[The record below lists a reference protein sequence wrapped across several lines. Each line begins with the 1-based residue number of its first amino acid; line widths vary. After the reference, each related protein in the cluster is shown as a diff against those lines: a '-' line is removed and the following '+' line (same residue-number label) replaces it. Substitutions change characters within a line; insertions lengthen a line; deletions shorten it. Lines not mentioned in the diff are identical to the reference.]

1 MTNGLSQPRAEE
13 KPPSLAG
20 NVGRLLFEA
29 ARTYPGRVAVIFRE
43 CEWSYRELNGRV
55 NALALGLTKLGLE
68 TGDRVVLWMKN
79 CPQFIETMFACW
91 KVGLVVVPIN
101 ARLTPAEVAFHVTDC
116 AASALV
122 YGADFTSGAGQVD
135 IAHKINVGGE
145 DDLRYEDLAGRGGAD
160 EQTRELPAD
169 APAWLFYTSGT
180 TGRPKGAVITHRNL
194 VFVVVSWCADL
205 YCLRADDVVLHCAP
219 LSHGAGFHALTAVAR
234 GAQNLV
240 HDRFGADLVIGDIA
254 RYRVTT
260 SWLVPTQLRML
271 LDSPALSRADL
282 SSLRSLV
289 YGGAPMHAVDL
300 TEAMTR
306 FGPVLCQLYGQGE
319 SPMTI
324 SYLSTDEHRLERA
337 DREVLS
343 SAGVARTGMEIRIVD
358 AQATP
363 VPVGEVGEI
372 AVRGPAVMTGYWNRP
387 DATGT
392 ALRDGWLHTGDLGR
406 LDERG
411 YLYVLDRLKDFV
423 ITGGSNVYAR
433 EVEDVLL
440 QHAAIREAAVFGVPD
455 RLWGEAVTAA
465 VVGADG
471 LTPKEVIAFCRGS
484 LADYKCPKHVHIC
497 RELPKNA
504 YGKVLKRDL
513 RQRYGG

>member
-1 MTNGLSQPRAEE
+1 M
-13 KPPSLAG
+13 
-20 NVGRLLFEA
+20 
-29 ARTYPGRVAVIFRE
+29 IFRGRQ
-43 CEWSYRELNGRV
+43 WSYRELNERV
-55 NALALGLTKLGLE
+55 NALAQGLTRLGLK

-91 KVGLVVVPIN
+91 KAGLVVVPVN
-101 ARLTPAEVAFHVTDC
+101 ARLSPAEVAFQVTDC
-116 AASALV
+116 TASALV
-122 YGADFTSGAGQVD
+122 YGADFSPGAAEIPVTY
-135 IAHKINVGGE
+135 KINVGGE
-145 DDLRYEDLAGRGGAD
+145 GNLPYEDLASQPAAD
-160 EQTRELPAD
+160 ERIAELAED

-194 VFVVVSWCADL
+194 FFVVVSWCADL
-205 YCLRADDVVLHCAP
+205 YCLRAADVVLHCAP

-240 HDRFGADLVIGDIA
+240 HDRFDPDQVIGDIA
-254 RYRVTT
+254 RYRVTA
-260 SWLVPTQLRML
+260 SWLVPTQIRIL
-271 LDSPALSRADL
+271 LDRRTLAGADL

-289 YGGAPMHAVDL
+289 YGGAPMHVPDL

-324 SYLSTDEHRLERA
+324 SYLSSEEHSPGRA
-337 DREVLS
+337 DQEVLS
-343 SAGVARTGMEIRIVD
+343 SAGVVRTGMEVRIVD

-363 VPVGEVGEI
+363 LPACEVGEI
-372 AVRGPAVMTGYWNRP
+372 TVRGPAVMTGYWNQP
-387 DATGT
+387 EATAAT
-392 ALRDGWLHTGDLGR
+392 LRDGWLHTGDLGR

-433 EVEDVLL
+433 EIEDLLL
-440 QHAAIREAAVFGVPD
+440 QHDAIREAAVFGIPD

-471 LTPKEVIAFCRGS
+471 LTAEAVIAFCRGS
-484 LADYKCPKHVHIC
+484 MADYKCPKRVYVC
-497 RELPKNA
+497 PELPKNA
-504 YGKVLKRDL
+504 YGKVLKREL
-513 RQRYGG
+513 RRRYADS